1 MYKKYFLYFYEVF
14 TESETGPGV
23 LCRTGNKRK
32 QQQMTMMMRV
42 SDAAHEA
49 GVAADASFASYVS
62 SESVPTIDVTPLVQ
76 VRITSYK
83 TSNGEAVSP
92 PQAAMGLDN
101 LPDSM
106 SAHGRKR
113 PATHNKGPAKQVPGA
128 AGAAMP
134 KRSASAIERG
144 EARRHQVQQQQG
156 APKGRDARAEQAHD
170 VRRLLMGLVVGNSR
184 HAQPELHPGDPWQK
198 LPSTSSGRGETPSA
212 STTPLLDNS
221 QPASPDSFRLMPLKG
236 KQLSITGE
244 REPRFKGPGR
254 TPLSDGDAQLCSP
267 SDCRPSDKKP
277 QYPVLVNFTPVA
289 ETGAPDDVRRRA
301 RLANKTKISRSLFGG
316 TGDESLLVQAEHR
329 KASWDSTAALEGV
342 KDFAMPSHAE
352 LPGRNMSEKEA
363 EVWLNRWVETL
374 SVEEELFTST
384 INFAEIKFHE
394 LLEADNI
401 SELRK
406 GLSAPA
412 ASADRKPNAFR
423 TAVCFILLDR
433 ILPRLGSFAPMI
445 KKLRE
450 EIAKSVYS
458 GLNVADMDKSMGVLK
473 SKEPHYAL
481 NAEPFFVNN
490 ARLLQKIQSMKD
502 RFNDALERM
511 RVAEEE
517 AMQLRNQVASLDA
530 RLTGLQMQLQVAAME
545 RSHDQEDF
553 HKRETLLLTEMQ
565 QLRDKATQAAVAA
578 AQVRVQQDNGVGGAA
593 NSAKVQGDLDRG
605 TEEASIAFANPGV
618 SQFEN
623 TRSGLENAST
633 LDVKEAMDFLLK
645 CGKQAM
651 RIMEDDVEQY
661 SRQAQLWQRA
671 VTNTHDISMLMTQPG
686 DTLATLSRTFVPDIL
701 LRWVAY
707 HVKQSRRVVVVD
719 GPIKPNN
726 LTVDLADGL
735 MLTQV
740 LHQVLPKGKQ
750 SSVEELLDILKSTP
764 EVRFWWC
771 GQKMSELT
779 DDPKWMTTE
788 LSSKN
793 SGGRMEL
800 LLLLM
805 VTRPSL
811 DGGLFGTGKELQRMM
826 AQVHDRFEA
835 VKDSF
840 AQFNNH
846 LESAVNRGQK
856 LNVVTVE
863 LLLRSM
869 GDCKVEIDKVAQ
881 HLSVVAEELV
891 AINQAA
897 AEVSSNVAFYLQQ
910 RSNQKVTEPHDEAM
924 AMEEEAGRET
934 SAKQD
939 PGKEQ
944 RKQSIIAPV
953 KKSKPTVDLLPG
965 KLAQLKNS
973 LTKPV
978 RHIISNLMLEKL
990 QDAFQGLMHAEQ
1002 VRLLEKAA
1010 EACVLNF
1017 DLLRRTF
1024 RQYCKLFKSI
1034 NTSLV
1039 KSGGAAMS
1047 LQSWQMLL
1055 TDIHILGPPINCPS
1069 SLLKPKKAEE
1079 AFKHANFVK
1088 NPKNGRYEFGHGAGE
1103 LEVNEFIEG
1112 LLRVAI
1118 EWAKNLEKD
1127 IVFCF
1132 HSIIASIERDA
1143 KKDECEE
1150 FRLAC
1155 RSQAVQNLLIQHSD
1169 ALTYAYKVYSGMDNS
1184 VMDSEAEQ
1192 GELDTS
1198 HLESMNLAEFMALTR
1213 DAGIQD
1219 INLTR
1224 PEIVN
1229 IFIYVQDD
1237 GSVID
1242 QSTNEANGSGGGGGL
1257 IGGQPMADDT
1267 EMDYGEYCEVSP
1279 VIFQTVNVHAHFRC
1293 VGVAERRACFPL
1305 SDPLFVTVVYTC
1317 TSGEQALCGCACY
1330 KTLDPYITLPQR
1342 LELIII
1348 KHIVPLCNAMK
1359 AG

>member
-1 MYKKYFLYFYEVF
+1 MLR
-14 TESETGPGV
+14 V
-23 LCRTGNKRK
+23 L
-32 QQQMTMMMRV
+32 
-42 SDAAHEA
+42 DAAQGA
-49 GVAADASFASYVS
+49 GVSAEASFASNVS
-62 SESVPTIDVTPLVQ
+62 LESVSTMDVTPFVE
-76 VRITSYK
+76 VRITSHQ
-83 TSNGEAVSP
+83 TSKNGEASPGRRSVSP
-92 PQAAMGLDN
+92 PRAALGLDN
-101 LPDSM
+101 VPEGM
-106 SAHGRKR
+106 SAHGVERL
-113 PATHNKGPAKQVPGA
+113 ATHKKGPAKQVPGA

-144 EARRHQVQQQQG
+144 EARRRQVQQQQG
-156 APKGRDARAEQAHD
+156 SPKGRDAREVQTRD
-170 VRRLLMGLVVGNSR
+170 VRRLLMGLFVGNSR

-198 LPSTSSGRGETPSA
+198 LTPTA
-212 STTPLLDNS
+212 STTPLLDTS
-221 QPASPDSFRLMPLKG
+221 QPASPDSFRLTPLKG

-254 TPLSDGDAQLCSP
+254 TPIGDGEAQHLSVVSEAP
-267 SDCRPSDKKP
+267 SDYLPSNKKP

-289 ETGAPDDVRRRA
+289 EPGAPDDVRRRA
-301 RLANKTKISRSLFGG
+301 RLSNKTKISRSLFGG
-316 TGDESLLVQAEHR
+316 TGDESLVQAEHR

-342 KDFAMPSHAE
+342 KDFAMPSHLE

-363 EVWLNRWVETL
+363 EIWLSRWVDTL

-394 LLEADNI
+394 ILEADNI

-406 GLSAPA
+406 GLSAPS
-412 ASADRKPNAFR
+412 ASTDRKPNAFR

-473 SKEPHYAL
+473 SKEPHYAF

-490 ARLLQKIQSMKD
+490 VRLLEKIQSMKD
-502 RFNDALERM
+502 RFNDALERT

-517 AMQLRNQVASLDA
+517 AMQLRDQVASLDA
-530 RLTGLQMQLQVAAME
+530 RLAGLQMQLQVAAME

-553 HKRETLLLTEMQ
+553 HKRETMLLTEMQ

-578 AQVRVQQDNGVGGAA
+578 AAAQVRVQQDNGVGGAA
-593 NSAKVQGDLDRG
+593 SSAKVQGDLDRG
-605 TEEASIAFANPGV
+605 TEEASIAYAIPGI
-618 SQFEN
+618 SQFQD
-623 TRSGLENAST
+623 TRSGLENASA
-633 LDVKEAMDFLLK
+633 LDVKDAMDFLLK

-651 RIMEDDVEQY
+651 RIMTDDVEQY
-661 SRQAQLWQRA
+661 SRQVQLWQRA
-671 VTNTHDISMLMTQPG
+671 VTNTPDISTLMTQPG

-707 HVKQSRRVVVVD
+707 QVKQSRRLLIVD

-726 LTVDLADGL
+726 LTVDMADGL

-740 LHQVLPKGKQ
+740 LHQALPKDKQ
-750 SSVEELLDILKSTP
+750 SSIEELTDILKSTP

-793 SGGRMEL
+793 SGGRMEF

-811 DGGLFGTGKELQRMM
+811 SGGLFGTGKELQRMM

-840 AQFNNH
+840 AEFNNH
-846 LESAVNRGQK
+846 LDSAVNRGQK

-897 AEVSSNVAFYLQQ
+897 AEVLNNVAFYLQQ
-910 RSNQKVTEPHDEAM
+910 RSNQKLTEPPDE
-924 AMEEEAGRET
+924 AMEEEAGLET

-944 RKQSIIAPV
+944 RKQTIIAPV
-953 KKSKPTVDLLPG
+953 KKPKTTVDLLPG

-990 QDAFQGLMHAEQ
+990 QDAFQGLMHEEQ

-1024 RQYCKLFKSI
+1024 RQYCKLYKSI

-1039 KSGGAAMS
+1039 QSGGAAMS

-1055 TDIHILGPPINCPS
+1055 ADIHILGPPINCPL
-1069 SLLKPKKAEE
+1069 SLLKPQKAEE

-1088 NPKNGRYEFGHGAGE
+1088 NPKNGQYEFGHGAGE

-1118 EWAKNLEKD
+1118 EWAKSLEKD

-1143 KKDECEE
+1143 KKDECEQ

-1155 RSQAVQNLLIQHSD
+1155 RSQAVQNVLIQHSD
-1169 ALTYAYKVYSGMDNS
+1169 ALAYAYKVYSGMDNS
-1184 VMDSEAEQ
+1184 VVDSEAEQ

-1198 HLESMNLAEFMALTR
+1198 HLESMNLAEFMAFTR

-1237 GSVID
+1237 GSIID
-1242 QSTNEANGSGGGGGL
+1242 QSIDEANGSGGGGGY

-1279 VIFQTVNVHAHFRC
+1279 VIFQTVNIHAHLSRC
-1293 VGVAERRACFPL
+1293 VGVAERRAL
-1305 SDPLFVTVVYTC
+1305 
-1317 TSGEQALCGCACY
+1317 LCS
-1330 KTLDPYITLPQR
+1330 
-1342 LELIII
+1342 
-1348 KHIVPLCNAMK
+1348 V
-1359 AG
+1359 